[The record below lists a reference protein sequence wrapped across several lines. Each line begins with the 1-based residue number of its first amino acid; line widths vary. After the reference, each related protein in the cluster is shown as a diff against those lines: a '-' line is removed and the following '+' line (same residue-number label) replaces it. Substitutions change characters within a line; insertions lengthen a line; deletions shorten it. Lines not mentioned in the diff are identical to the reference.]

1 MKGVERHMQKKI
13 FARSNQNGIDFC
25 SNVLEGSELKAYFDD
40 DDKFVAEKRL
50 VGPTFFLMGTPI
62 GIPSEVRK
70 KNKKL
75 GLAIG
80 IALMALSVLTLEFSI
95 ILAAFYFGFLGVKE
109 ILNFISLVKLYRTP
123 NEKGRTIARFLAA
136 KQKVLNAYAKK
147 DNSIP
152 NTEEVKKASPF
163 SKDCEVQSTIRTV
176 VHTIIFTG
184 ILCLSALNAWLYL
197 GVVIIYLILYALET
211 KFSYLRVLQFV
222 FMQEPTDKEIAL
234 AIEGLRELEIME
246 NEFSENFGDG
256 GIVVSFGDDG
266 GFVMTM
272 AIHFGSE
279 EPGEDGETVMIKEH
293 IEISDEEDS
302 ES

>member
-1 MKGVERHMQKKI
+1 MQI
-13 FARSNQNGIDFC
+13 ARNLARSFENGIVFYSTVFNNKALKVFYDENDTIKME
-25 SNVLEGSELKAYFDD
+25 NVTDEYEATVVK
-40 DDKFVAEKRL
+40 DKNYKETKKRYMKQAGVL
-50 VGPTFFLMGTPI
+50 SVILICLAIALTQNVHWVLAAIFFSLYTSYDVIAFYHMVNH
-62 GIPSEVRK
+62 VRK
-70 KNKKL
+70 KD
-75 GLAIG
+75 
-80 IALMALSVLTLEFSI
+80 
-95 ILAAFYFGFLGVKE
+95 
-109 ILNFISLVKLYRTP
+109 
-123 NEKGRTIARFLAA
+123 EKGRTIARFLAA

-163 SKDCEVQSTIRTV
+163 SKDCEVQSTIRTL

-197 GVVIIYLILYALET
+197 GVAVIYLILYALET
-211 KFSYLRVLQFV
+211 KFSYLRVLQFF

-279 EPGEDGETVMIKEH
+279 EPGEDGETVVIKEH
-293 IEISDEEDS
+293 IEISGEEDS

>member
-1 MKGVERHMQKKI
+1 
-13 FARSNQNGIDFC
+13 
-25 SNVLEGSELKAYFDD
+25 
-40 DDKFVAEKRL
+40 
-50 VGPTFFLMGTPI
+50 MGTPI
-62 GIPSEVRK
+62 GIPGEVRK

-184 ILCLSALNAWLYL
+184 ILCLSALDAWLYL

-234 AIEGLRELEIME
+234 AIEGLRELKIME